1 MILLISTITA
11 VEHHFST
18 DDNVEEMETSLT
30 ESKFN
35 LVSISI
41 YMYSLIQKENL
52 QIMHVHQVTQNVRIL
67 FILVVIILFLF
78 KAEDSAIFGHK
89 IPFPRNMGEKFKDM
103 RIKFG
108 STFYNVRLLFSKK
121 WAKSQKDINKMKA
134 LLADCFPDL
143 KSELS
148 VAKTIDGVLD
158 VVKRKCSIVDVR
170 PLEVLAQQFKIKK
183 AEDIIR
189 KHKEAAEEFCKS
201 VSVSLSSDET
211 LQAIPTRY
219 LLCETITFVLN
230 RNPDSTTLQDIN
242 DVLLELELLQ
252 KYHIELEVI
261 NARKGQSVVVT
272 CYCPAEYTTSLIV
285 AVLDKEKILQ
295 KRGFKEFL
303 IGNNAILK
311 NIAHEV

>member
-1 MILLISTITA
+1 
-11 VEHHFST
+11 
-18 DDNVEEMETSLT
+18 
-30 ESKFN
+30 
-35 LVSISI
+35 
-41 YMYSLIQKENL
+41 
-52 QIMHVHQVTQNVRIL
+52 MHVQLVTQNVRIL

-121 WAKSQKDINKMKA
+121 WAKSQKDVNKVKA

-148 VAKTIDGVLD
+148 VVKTIDDVLD

-170 PLEVLAQQFKIKK
+170 PLEVLAQQFKIKE

-211 LQAIPTRY
+211 LQVIPTRY
-219 LLCETITFVLN
+219 LLSETITFVLN
-230 RNPDSTTLQDIN
+230 WNPDETTLQDIN
-242 DVLLELELLQ
+242 DVLLGLELLQ
-252 KYHIELEVI
+252 KYHIDLKVI

-272 CYCPAEYTTSLIV
+272 CHCPAEYTGSLIM
-285 AVLDKEKILQ
+285 AVLDKIEILQ
-295 KRGFKEFL
+295 VKGLKEFKVGNCS
-303 IGNNAILK
+303 IWSNNA
-311 NIAHEV
+311 AHEV